1 MSITAEDLRTIKTFA
16 DLIPRLEDELGWPLQ
31 GYEFEDLTFE
41 YSAAEVG
48 LKDEDA
54 AKVKAIH
61 QLRPLRHGQPWG
73 IFFVEFERKRLPVVV
88 LRRILSHL
96 VIKKRASANRAQA
109 AAWDLHDLL
118 FISAFGDEA
127 SAQREMAFAHFHQD
141 DGELPTLR
149 VLGWDGG
156 DTPLKLDHVAKTLA
170 RRLQWPDDP
179 TDDDAWRTQWGGA
192 FRHGQRHVINTADAL
207 AEQLAELARAIR
219 DAAQTL
225 IAYEADNG
233 PLRQL
238 HNAFRTALI
247 HDLSESDFADTYA
260 QTITYGLLTAAISRT
275 EMSEGRYGTA
285 LVTDDVRLMVPITN
299 PFLREMMQTFLQAGG
314 QHGGINFDE
323 LGIQNVVE
331 LLRGDETDLPA
342 ILRDFGNRTQGE
354 DPVIHFYEHFLT
366 AYNKQL
372 KVQRGVFYTPQPAVS
387 YIVRSVHELLQSE
400 FGLAD
405 GLADTATWGEMAQR
419 LPDLTIPAGTDPAS
433 PFVMILDIATGTATF
448 LVEVIDVIHRTM
460 TAKWKAQGMGKGQFE
475 AAWNDYVP
483 RHLLPRLYGYELM
496 MAPYAIAH
504 MKIGLK
510 LSETGYRFGSDE
522 RVRVYLT
529 NALEPADDDQKAFAG
544 ILPALAHEAQA
555 VNEVKRHVRFTV
567 LVGNPP
573 YAGISANMSDTIVR
587 MVEPYKSINGISLRE
602 RKIWVQDDYKKFIR
616 FAQVI
621 ASRTGAGLVGLITN
635 HGFINEPTGRGMRH
649 SLLSTFPRI
658 AVLDLHGSLKKREI
672 TPDGSPDRNI
682 FDIEPGVAISFFRLG
697 GIVKQQIITHSDLW
711 GSGNEKTSALQRH
724 SVQSS
729 TWSEIKPSAKFFL
742 FVPQDK
748 SAKEEFNEYPSI
760 TEVFEIGSN
769 GIQTSRDN
777 VVYGFGVLESQITIE
792 EFRSPESMLPTI
804 EIREKYWPNKKVA
817 SYQPGDTRG
826 WSVPYARQQLRQDH
840 DWESHFKWTLYR
852 PFDSRTLFYA
862 DYMID
867 WPRSEV
873 MSQML
878 RPNLALCVGRA
889 GSAADNLN
897 WNVVFIAS
905 SLVDMNLFYRGG
917 NVTYPLR
924 TEATSG
930 AFNFGQASDVNF
942 TKPFL
947 DRLSQTL
954 EFKTE
959 GSRILDETS
968 PETILQYIY
977 AIFYCP
983 TYRTRYAEFLKI
995 DFPRVPLT
1003 SSLDLFHSLAN
1014 FGEQLIALHLVEFA
1028 LIDEPD
1034 APADWPRYPRLA
1046 HFRGGDRTVAKF
1058 PSAAKAWADGTVA
1071 INGSSG
1077 FVGVPEEVWN
1087 FQIGG
1092 YQVCH
1097 KWLKD
1102 RKGRTLSDEDLLHYA
1117 KIVTALHETIRLM
1130 EEIDEVIE
1138 EHGGWPDAFVTDVE
1152 A

>member
-1 MSITAEDLRTIKTFA
+1 MTVASENLRAIKTFA
-16 DLIPRLEDELGWPLQ
+16 DLIPYLEEELGWPLLE
-31 GYEFEDLTFE
+31 YEFEDLTYE

-48 LKDEDA
+48 LKEEDA
-54 AKVKAIH
+54 AKVKSIH

-179 TDDDAWRTQWGGA
+179 SDDDAWRTQWGGA

-207 AEQLAELARAIR
+207 AERLAALARAIR

-285 LVTDDVRLMVPITN
+285 LVSDDVRLMVPITN

-323 LGIQNVVE
+323 LGIQDVVE
-331 LLRGDETDLPA
+331 LLRGEETDLPA
-342 ILRDFGNRTQGE
+342 ILRDFGNKTQGE

-400 FGLAD
+400 FSLAD

-419 LPDLTIPAGTDPAS
+419 LPDLKIPAGTDPAS

-448 LVEVIDVIHRTM
+448 LVEVIHVIHATM
-460 TAKWKAQGMGKGQFE
+460 TAKWKAQGMGKEQIA

-483 RHLLPRLYGYELM
+483 GHLLPRLYGYELM

-510 LSETGYRFGSDE
+510 LSETGYRFASAE

-529 NALEPADDDQKAFAG
+529 NALEPADDDQKAFQG

-555 VNEVKRHVRFTV
+555 VNGVKRHVRFTV
-567 LVGNPP
+567 VVGNPP
-573 YAGISANMSDTIVR
+573 YSGLSANMTDHAAQLIDA
-587 MVEPYKSINGISLRE
+587 YKYVSGVHFGE
-602 RKIWVQDDYKKFIR
+602 RKHWLHDDYVKFIR
-616 FAQVI
+616 LSETI
-621 ASRTGAGLVGLITN
+621 INASRTGVLGLITN
-635 HGFINEPTGRGMRH
+635 HAFYDNPTFRGMRWN
-649 SLLSTFPRI
+649 LLQSFRH
-658 AVLDLHGSLKKREI
+658 VRLLDLHGNTMRREL
-672 TPDGSPDRNI
+672 SPSGGEDQNV
-682 FDIEPGVAISFFRLG
+682 FDIQQGVAISLLSEPPNKEAP
-697 GIVKQQIITHSDLW
+697 VVTHCDLW
-711 GSGNEKTSALQRH
+711 GTRAEKYSVLRTYTYNQLSQAALVPVAGFYFFIPRDEEYADEYQNWFQLSDIFSVSSGGFITARDH
-724 SVQSS
+724 
-729 TWSEIKPSAKFFL
+729 
-742 FVPQDK
+742 FVVDFD
-748 SAKEEFNEYPSI
+748 AKELLDRI
-760 TEVFEIGSN
+760 EVFADPSLSDSVIRTTLFEGYGS
-769 GIQTSRDN
+769 S
-777 VVYGFGVLESQITIE
+777 
-792 EFRSPESMLPTI
+792 
-804 EIREKYWPNKKVA
+804 KYPD
-817 SYQPGDTRG
+817 GDTRG
-826 WSVPYARQQLRQDH
+826 WRVPEARQRIREDANWRQRI
-840 DWESHFKWTLYR
+840 EKCLYR
-852 PFDSRTLFYA
+852 PFDIRYIYWT
-862 DYMID
+862 DWMVD
-867 WPRSEV
+867 WPRHEV
-873 MSQML
+873 NNQL
-878 RPNLALCVGRA
+878 LNQENLALSFMRQVASGDAYSHFLVARLPIDNRACYSNKGIMTVAPLFIFSNNAHVVGGFDFPEAIGRETNFTA
-889 GSAADNLN
+889 K
-897 WNVVFIAS
+897 FIEGVGKSLGNEPS
-905 SLVDMNLFYRGG
+905 SLNLTDVD
-917 NVTYPLR
+917 
-924 TEATSG
+924 
-930 AFNFGQASDVNF
+930 
-942 TKPFL
+942 
-947 DRLSQTL
+947 
-954 EFKTE
+954 
-959 GSRILDETS
+959 ILDC
-968 PETILQYIY
+968 IY
-977 AIFYCP
+977 AILHSP
-983 TYRTRYAEFLKI
+983 IYRNRYSEFLKI
-995 DFPRVPLT
+995 DFPRIPFI
-1003 SSLDLFHSLAN
+1003 SSLRLFRFLAN
-1014 FGEQLIALHLVEFA
+1014 LGEQLIALHLVEFA
-1028 LIDEPD
+1028 LTDEPD

-1046 HFRGGDRTVAKF
+1046 HFRGADRMVAQF
-1058 PSAAKAWADGTVA
+1058 PSAANAWADGTVA

-1087 FQIGG
+1087 FQVGG

-1102 RKGRTLSDEDLLHYA
+1102 RKGRTLSNEDLLHYA

-1130 EEIDEVIE
+1130 EEIDQVIE
-1138 EHGGWPDAFVTDVE
+1138 EYGGWPDAFVTE
-1152 A
+1152 